1 VSRFAGGSP
10 TASWYDGCVATVS
23 FGEFLVARGLLD
35 RFQLLRVLQFQ
46 ARHPAARLGECVVA
60 CGFLGLREIEAAL
73 IAHDGERTVRP
84 LARGTESMAAVRDD
98 DR

>member
-1 VSRFAGGSP
+1 LAAT
-10 TASWYDGCVATVS
+10 TAVVATVS
-23 FGEFLVARGLLD
+23 FGEFLVGRGLLD

-73 IAHDGERTVRP
+73 LAHDGDRARTR
-84 LARGTESMAAVRDD
+84 LARGTESMPAVADD